1 MTKKK
6 KRSGR
11 NRELAKE
18 IAKKP
23 FEFVV
28 YLFSEGETEVRY
40 LKDLSKGKNVQVVRC
55 GMDATPW
62 SLMRTARKWAFLNR
76 RRIGKGSGIWVI
88 FDDDEKNADIA
99 KTVAELGQLPKGCNK
114 KSAMPVIN
122 VGYMKPCIELWGA
135 MCVLGNANGLPQM
148 HGQMES
154 RLKVIMRGY
163 DHDTD
168 RYFDV
173 KQMVKT
179 TEAIKL
185 AMSWVSEFGE
195 FSHCVGS
202 AAHYAGIAPL
212 VSKIGG

>member
-6 KRSGR
+6 MRSGR

-40 LKDLSKGKNVQVVRC
+40 LKDLSNGKNVQVVRC
-55 GMDATPW
+55 GMDAT
-62 SLMRTARKWAFLNR
+62 
-76 RRIGKGSGIWVI
+76 
-88 FDDDEKNADIA
+88 IA
-99 KTVAELGQLPKGCNK
+99 KTVAEFGQLPKGCNK

-185 AMSWVSEFGE
+185 AMSWVSQFGE
-195 FSHCVGS
+195 FPHCVGS

>member
-1 MTKKK
+1 MARKK

-11 NRELAKE
+11 NRELARE

-28 YLFSEGETEVRY
+28 YLFSEGETEARY
-40 LKDLSKGKNVQVVRC
+40 LKDLSNGKNVQVVRC

-62 SLMRTARKWAFLNR
+62 SLMRTARKWAYLNR
-76 RRIGKGSGIWVI
+76 RSIGKGSGIWVI

-99 KTVAELGQLPKGCNK
+99 KTVAELDQLPKGCNK

-135 MCVLGNANGLPQM
+135 MCILGNARGLPQM

-154 RLKVIMRGY
+154 RLKAIMR
-163 DHDTD
+163 DTIMTPIVILMSS
-168 RYFDV
+168 RWPR
-173 KQMVKT
+173 QRRRSSWPCHG
-179 TEAIKL
+179 L
-185 AMSWVSEFGE
+185 ASLAASRIVS
-195 FSHCVGS
+195 
-202 AAHYAGIAPL
+202 ARQRIMLA
-212 VSKIGG
+212 